1 MKKFVNELYEY
12 ELRGKIKIEQSGDEK
27 EIPTMVIDEDQDS
40 IEEKT
45 KEKMKDVSKPL
56 VSYEISDEKE
66 KRLQYN
72 LIEKQNSEK
81 NLNNCL
87 SNFYKYCKIWSVK
100 IG

>member
-72 LIEKQNSEK
+72 LIEK
-81 NLNNCL
+81 
-87 SNFYKYCKIWSVK
+87 
-100 IG
+100 

>member
-1 MKKFVNELYEY
+1 MKKFVNELYDY
-12 ELRGKIKIEQSGDEK
+12 ELLGKIKIKQSGDEK

-56 VSYEISDEKE
+56 VSYEISDEIE

-72 LIEKQNSEK
+72 LIEK
-81 NLNNCL
+81 
-87 SNFYKYCKIWSVK
+87 
-100 IG
+100 

>member
-1 MKKFVNELYEY
+1 MKKFVNELYDY
-12 ELRGKIKIEQSGDEK
+12 ELRGKIKIKQSGDEK

-45 KEKMKDVSKPL
+45 KEKMKDISKPL

>member
-1 MKKFVNELYEY
+1 MKKFVNELYDY
-12 ELRGKIKIEQSGDEK
+12 ELRGKIKIKQSGDEK

-45 KEKMKDVSKPL
+45 KEKMKDISKPL

-72 LIEKQNSEK
+72 LIEK
-81 NLNNCL
+81 
-87 SNFYKYCKIWSVK
+87 
-100 IG
+100 

>member
-1 MKKFVNELYEY
+1 MKKFVNELYDY
-12 ELRGKIKIEQSGDEK
+12 ELRGKIKIKQSGDEK
-27 EIPTMVIDEDQDS
+27 EIPTRVIDEDQDS

-72 LIEKQNSEK
+72 LIEK
-81 NLNNCL
+81 
-87 SNFYKYCKIWSVK
+87 
-100 IG
+100 